1 MRLRAGISINE
12 TLSIPGSYSS
22 SSNSGSSACAAS
34 RTSFAAPK
42 LMTMAKS
49 AVPDSRGGSG
59 GVPVTIF
66 QVAVAKAAMAGIRMS
81 PPAPFLAR
89 KV

>member
-1 MRLRAGISINE
+1 MS
-12 TLSIPGSYSS
+12 
-22 SSNSGSSACAAS
+22 
-34 RTSFAAPK
+34 K